1 MTVSSRL
8 RTFRRDVE
16 GAALHTHKGSGLLA
30 PSLFSSL
37 PSLFFSLPATLR
49 SATLLSTFIRAP
61 LHPPVGSTAGCCL
74 WIHPIFRRPTS
85 AQGPTPL
92 PFFSLALF
100 FFIFLSFYFLP
111 SFASSFHSGGNTKGP
126 PISPLDRRFPFPP
139 PLLLLLV
146 PPPFLFLTRY
156 RMASLHEKQA
166 SPPPIPPPNYLL
178 ALFPLTSGRLTEKNN
193 AAKCRPS

>member
-92 PFFSLALF
+92 PFFFPCPFFLF
-100 FFIFLSFYFLP
+100 FFLFTFYPRLLLP
-111 SFASSFHSGGNTKGP
+111 SIPGVTQRAP
-126 PISPLDRRFPFPP
+126 PSHPSTADSRF
-139 PLLLLLV
+139 LLL
-146 PPPFLFLTRY
+146 FFFF
-156 RMASLHEKQA
+156 
-166 SPPPIPPPNYLL
+166 
-178 ALFPLTSGRLTEKNN
+178 LFPLLFSF
-193 AAKCRPS
+193 